1 MTISDKGSIR
11 ELISRQAFRP
21 ATPWNWVI
29 AIVQTIFRVDLFFN
43 NRLRIQEKDLQQ
55 IRNLPPGCGV
65 LLLSNHA
72 DENDFKVCVEV
83 SRRCNR
89 RFFYMMNREAFD
101 EVSGLAG
108 WLFQRLGAFSVER
121 GGDTAKSKRYAVD
134 VVAGG
139 RDVLVVFPEGE
150 IYYLNDTVQHFKS
163 GAIDVAMQA
172 LTQKR
177 ERDAAWSVFVVP
189 MAIKYHYRHSIADIL
204 ERRVQQLEK
213 KLSYFAKKQALK
225 ERIGAIVAEVLH
237 RKEIMLKLS
246 AGSERLS
253 ELSDRVKDVQ
263 KSLLHELEDRYGQA
277 APDEGAAAI
286 DRSWRLSSHLR
297 QLVVQAKNRTSLVMN
312 RLRSDLSELKHIAEM
327 DSWQPHYIA
336 DNPSEDRLAEMVLKL
351 EREVCGVKRPLQVAP
366 RSAFVRIAKPID
378 LGVFLQDYEQDPR
391 KTRRVVTEQMHE
403 TIQSL
408 IDGID
413 AEFHVPSA
421 SDAG

>member
-1 MTISDKGSIR
+1 MTYSDKVSIR
-11 ELISRQAFRP
+11 EFFSKQAFRP

-29 AIVQTIFRVDLFFN
+29 AIVQTIFRIDLFFN
-43 NRLRIQEKDLQQ
+43 NRLQIQEKDLQH

-65 LLLSNHA
+65 VLLSNHA
-72 DENDFKVCVEV
+72 DEADFKVCVEV

-121 GGDTAKSKRYAVD
+121 GGDTARSKKYAVD

-172 LTQKR
+172 LIQHK
-177 ERDAAWSVFVVP
+177 EPGSSWSVFVVP

-204 ERRVQQLEK
+204 EQRVQQLEK

-225 ERIGAIVAEVLH
+225 ERIGAILAEVLH
-237 RKEIMLKLS
+237 RKEIGLKLA

-253 ELSDRVKDVQ
+253 ELSGRVKDVQ
-263 KSLLHELEDRYGQA
+263 KSLLHDLEDQYGQA

-297 QLVVQAKNRTSLVMN
+297 QLVIQAKSRTSKVMN
-312 RLRSDLSELKHIAEM
+312 KLRSDLSELKHIAEM
-327 DSWQPHYIA
+327 DSWQPQYIA
-336 DNPSEDRLAEMVLKL
+336 DNPSQDRLAEMVLKL

-378 LGVFLQDYEQDPR
+378 LGDFLKDYQLDPR
-391 KTRRVVTEQMHE
+391 KTRREVTEQMHE

-408 IDGID
+408 IDGVD
-413 AEFHVPSA
+413 AELRVPST